1 MQPSLVAV
9 TALAGS
15 LVLAPLMVG
24 HGQAGSASHGNWHN
38 WRAHYRRAAS
48 VSSGYPVFDFWYGY
62 YYYPG
67 CRCLYHGWWRTCTVG
82 DVTP

>member
-1 MQPSLVAV
+1 VRV
-9 TALAGS
+9 RRTVVIALLGS
-15 LVLAPLMVG
+15 LLLAPLMLA
-24 HGQAGSASHGNWHN
+24 HAQAESASYGHWHQRQLHYGPSSSNCGN
-38 WRAHYRRAAS
+38 
-48 VSSGYPVFDFWYGY
+48 PIFDFWYGY